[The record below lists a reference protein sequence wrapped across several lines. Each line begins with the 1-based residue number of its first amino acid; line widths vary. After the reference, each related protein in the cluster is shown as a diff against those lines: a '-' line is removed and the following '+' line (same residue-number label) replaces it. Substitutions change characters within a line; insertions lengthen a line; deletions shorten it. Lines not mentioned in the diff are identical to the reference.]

1 MQQHSPVINSRLKFT
16 NYFKHFNQYKCMK
29 KNRYELCGLN
39 CRIKKMLFVMKL
51 TIFAFFLGLMSLS
64 AASTYSQNKKITLD
78 LEGATL
84 IDVFKQIES
93 QSEFVFIYKNE
104 TINLDKKVDVKIE
117 GATVDKV
124 LEQILQNFGI
134 KFEIDN
140 KQIIITP
147 DRTIP
152 TIIKGI
158 NSNEAIPQPQKKEIS
173 GKVTDSKGQTLPGV
187 SVVVKG
193 TTTGT
198 VTDGDGKFRISTAA
212 DALTLT
218 FSFVGMKTQEIS
230 TAGKTSV
237 NVILTEETFGIEE
250 VVAIGYGTMKKSDL
264 TGSVSSINSD
274 RFQVGSGLTA
284 EQLMKGSLSG
294 VSISQNSGKPGGSN
308 TIRVRGG
315 TSISASNEPLYVIDG
330 VPISTSAGV
339 SSTKLS
345 STTDYF
351 DEEPVDPLSSLNP
364 NDIESI
370 DILKDA
376 SSTAIYGSRGA
387 NGVILI
393 TTKRGKAGKTQ
404 IDYAF
409 NTGIS
414 TASKQ
419 LNVLSGDEYRAI
431 VNKLGLT
438 LDDKGDNANWQDRI
452 ERTALS
458 TSHFL
463 SLTGGSEKS
472 TYRVSVGY
480 GDQKGI
486 IKASD
491 VTNFNSRINL
501 THIELDGKLKIDA
514 NMSYGQQTADQAP
527 VSNTVGSEMGSSILY
542 EAYVFNPTYP
552 IYDASGNYN
561 NVPPYRVNPVSYT
574 DELFDNRKSTK
585 FLGNISAAY
594 NFVKPLTFQV
604 NAGYNVNSV
613 DRNSYISKNNLLGNG
628 YNGYVSMQKLD
639 DFNKLLETILK
650 YNQKFGKHGI
660 DAMAGYSYQYFYDE
674 GNHEGASGF
683 LSDAFKWYSIQAATT
698 IEIPTSYAQCNKLIS
713 MYGRAN
719 YNYDD
724 RYLLTAT
731 LRRDGSSRFG
741 SDHKWGLFP
750 SAAASWRISKE
761 QFYKS
766 NLVTDLKLR
775 ASYGVTGSQEIGN
788 YNSLNTLSA
797 SSSGYIVGGKK
808 ITIVMPSQYANPD
821 LKWEETAQADIG
833 FDFGFLKNRIHG
845 SLDWYNKKTSD
856 LLLSIDVPSPSYISK
871 QIANVGSVRNTGI
884 ELTLNADLIRSGDFG
899 WSAII
904 NLSRNRNKVLSLS
917 NDKWV
922 GKNMLTAPCQGQGLS
937 GSYAQLIMPGQPL
950 GTFYGKRFTG
960 FDSNGL
966 EQYANNGASEVIG
979 CAQPDLSFGFEST
992 FRYKNWSLA
1001 MNFHG
1006 TAGNDI
1012 YNGTRNNQA
1021 YLSNLPGRNVF
1032 EEAVTSGVS
1041 RTQAKVFSSRFIE
1054 DGSFLRLDNLTFGY
1068 NFKTKNTFL
1077 SAARAYISAQNLFC
1091 LTGYKGLDPEVNSE
1105 ISSTGTAPLGIDYL
1119 SYPKARTFS
1128 LGINVS
1134 F

>member
-1 MQQHSPVINSRLKFT
+1 
-16 NYFKHFNQYKCMK
+16 MK
-29 KNRYELCGLN
+29 KKRIRVPVPNRALLKLWKIM
-39 CRIKKMLFVMKL
+39 RLSVFFLILFVAQ
-51 TIFAFFLGLMSLS
+51 TFATV
-64 AASTYSQNKKITLD
+64 TYSQETRLTIKMQAVKV
-78 LEGATL
+78 
-84 IDVFKQIES
+84 IDVLGKIEDES
-93 QSEFVFIYKNE
+93 RFYFLFNQKLVDVERRV
-104 TINLDKKVDVKIE
+104 DVDVKNESVEKILN
-117 GATVDKV
+117 GIFGNTNVSYVVKDRQIV
-124 LEQILQNFGI
+124 LTTADLNFSA
-134 KFEIDN
+134 N
-140 KQIIITP
+140 Q
-147 DRTIP
+147 
-152 TIIKGI
+152 
-158 NSNEAIPQPQKKEIS
+158 QQQKSVS
-173 GKVTDSKGQTLPGV
+173 GKVTDSSGTSFPGV

-193 TTTGT
+193 TTIGNI
-198 VTDGDGKFRISTAA
+198 TDENGNYSLSNVPENA
-212 DALTLT
+212 TLQ
-218 FSFVGMKTQEIS
+218 FSFVGMKGQEI
-230 TAGKTSV
+230 AVGGKTTI
-237 NVILTEETFGIEE
+237 NVILEEESIGIDE

-264 TGSVSSINSD
+264 TGSVSSISSAQ
-274 RFQVGSGLTA
+274 FQVGSGITA
-284 EQLMKGSLSG
+284 QQIMKGSISG
-294 VSISQNSGKPGGSN
+294 VSVSQNSGKPGGTN

-315 TSISASNEPLYVIDG
+315 TSISASNDPLYVIDG

-351 DEEPVDPLSSLNP
+351 DQEAVDPLSSLNP

-370 DILKDA
+370 NILKDA
-376 SSTAIYGSRGA
+376 SATAIYGSRGA
-387 NGVILI
+387 NGVIMI
-393 TTKRGKAGKTQ
+393 TTKRGKANKTQ
-404 IDYAF
+404 IDYDF

-414 TASKQ
+414 QASKQ
-419 LNVLSGDEYRAI
+419 LDVLSGDEYRAI
-431 VNKLGLT
+431 VNKLALT

-452 ERTALS
+452 ERTAIS

-463 SLTGGSEKS
+463 ALTSGNDKS
-472 TYRVSVGY
+472 NYRVSLGY
-480 GDQKGI
+480 SDQQGI

-491 VTNFNSRINL
+491 VNNFNSRINL
-501 THIELDGKLKIDA
+501 THIELDGKLKIDV
-514 NMSYGQQTADQAP
+514 NMSYGQQTTNQAP

-542 EAYVFNPTYP
+542 EAYVFNPTFP
-552 IYDASGNYN
+552 VYN
-561 NVPPYRVNPVSYT
+561 ANGEYNDVPPYRVNPVSYT
-574 DELFDNRKSTK
+574 TELLDRRKSSK
-585 FLGNISAAY
+585 FLGNVSASY
-594 NFVKPLTFQV
+594 NFIKPLTFQV

-613 DRNSYISKNNLLGNG
+613 DRNSYISKTNLLGNG

-639 DFNKLLETILK
+639 DYSKLLETILK

-660 DAMAGYSYQYFYDE
+660 DAMAGYSYQYFFDE
-674 GNHEGASGF
+674 GGRQSASGF
-683 LSDAFKWYSIQAATT
+683 LSDEFKWYSIQAATT
-698 IEIPTSYAQCNKLIS
+698 IEIPTSFAQCNKLIS

-724 RYLLTAT
+724 RYLFTAT

-741 SDHKWGLFP
+741 SDNKWGLFP
-750 SAAASWRISKE
+750 SAAFSWRISKE
-761 QFYKS
+761 NFYQFS
-766 NLVTDLKLR
+766 LVSDLKFR

-797 SSSGYIVGGKK
+797 SSSGYIVGGSK

-833 FDFGFLKNRIHG
+833 VDLGLIKGRIQG

-884 ELTLNADLIRSGDFG
+884 ELTLNTEIIRSANFG
-899 WSAII
+899 WSANFNISH
-904 NLSRNRNKVLSLS
+904 NSNEVLSLT

-922 GKNMLTAPCQGQGLS
+922 GKNMQAAPCQGQGLS

-979 CAQPDLSFGFEST
+979 CAQPDFSYGFGSNFT
-992 FRYKNWSLA
+992 YKNWSLA

-1006 TAGNDI
+1006 TVGNDI

-1032 EEAVTSGVS
+1032 KEAVTSGVS
-1041 RTQAKVFSSRFIE
+1041 RSQPKVYSSRFIE
-1054 DGSFLRLDNLTFGY
+1054 DASFLRLDNLTLGY

-1077 SAARAYISAQNLFC
+1077 SNARAFVSAQNLFV
-1091 LTGYKGLDPEVNSE
+1091 LTGYTGLDPEVNSE
-1105 ISSTGTAPLGIDYL
+1105 VSSTGIAPLGVDYL

>member
-1 MQQHSPVINSRLKFT
+1 
-16 NYFKHFNQYKCMK
+16 MK
-29 KNRYELCGLN
+29 MY
-39 CRIKKMLFVMKL
+39 RIILGDKGSWSKKMRIMKL
-51 TIFAFFLGLMSLS
+51 TVILLLGSFIAMS
-64 AASTYSQNKKITLD
+64 ATTYSQNTKLNVSSKN
-78 LEGATL
+78 ASL
-84 IDVFKQIES
+84 IDIFRNIED
-93 QSEFVFIYKNE
+93 QSEFYFYFNKE
-104 TINLDKKVDVKIE
+104 DVKSKEAVSVDLKDAQINVILDQVLSNTGLE
-117 GATVDKV
+117 YKIIDRYVVVKEKGAPDPAVTMQRVHKV
-124 LEQILQNFGI
+124 
-134 KFEIDN
+134 
-140 KQIIITP
+140 
-147 DRTIP
+147 
-152 TIIKGI
+152 
-158 NSNEAIPQPQKKEIS
+158 A
-173 GKVTDSKGQTLPGV
+173 GKVTDSSGATLPGV
-187 SVVVKG
+187 SVVQKG
-193 TTTGT
+193 TTNG
-198 VTDGDGKFRISTAA
+198 
-212 DALTLT
+212 TLT
-218 FSFVGMKTQEIS
+218 DSNGNYSFGSVSENATLVFSFVGMKSLEVSI
-230 TAGKTSV
+230 AGKSSV
-237 NVILTEETFGIEE
+237 NAVLVEDSFGIEE

-264 TGSVSSINSD
+264 TGSVASINSD
-274 RFQVGSGLTA
+274 RFQLGSGLTPQ
-284 EQLMKGSLSG
+284 QLMKGSISG

-339 SSTKLS
+339 SSSKLS

-370 DILKDA
+370 NILKDA

-393 TTKRGKAGKTQ
+393 TTKRGKVGKTQ
-404 IDYAF
+404 IDYNF
-409 NTGIS
+409 STGFS

-419 LNVLSGDEYRAI
+419 LDVLSGDAYRSI
-431 VNKLGLT
+431 VNKLGLV

-452 ERTALS
+452 ERTAAT
-458 TSHFL
+458 TSNFV
-463 SLTGGSEKS
+463 SLTGGGEKS
-472 TYRVSVGY
+472 NYRVSLGY
-480 GDQKGI
+480 SDQQGI
-486 IKASD
+486 IKGSD
-491 VTNFNSRINL
+491 VANFNSRINL
-501 THIELDGKLKIDA
+501 THTELDGKLKIDV
-514 NMSYGQQTADQAP
+514 NMSYGQQSTDQAP

-552 IYDASGNYN
+552 IYDAKGNYY

-574 DELFDNRKSTK
+574 DELLDNRMSTK
-585 FLGNISAAY
+585 FLGNISASY
-594 NFVKPLTFQV
+594 NFIKPLTFQV
-604 NAGYNVNSV
+604 NGGYNVNNI

-639 DFNKLLETILK
+639 DYSKLLETILK
-650 YNQKFGKHGI
+650 YNQKFGKHAI

-674 GNHEGASGF
+674 GYHEGTSGF
-683 LSDAFKWYSIQAATT
+683 LSDAFKWYSIQAATS
-698 IEIPTSYAQCNKLIS
+698 IEIPTSYAECNKLIS

-724 RYLLTAT
+724 RYLVTAT

-750 SAAASWRISKE
+750 SAALSWRISKE

-766 NLVTDLKLR
+766 NVVSDLKLR
-775 ASYGVTGSQEIGN
+775 TSYGVTGSQEIGN

-797 SSSGYIVGGKK
+797 SSSGYIVGGQK

-833 FDFGFLKNRIHG
+833 VDFGLLKDRIRG
-845 SLDWYNKKTSD
+845 SLDWYSKKTSD

-871 QIANVGSVRNTGI
+871 QIANVGSVRNSGI
-884 ELTLNADLIRSGDFG
+884 ELTLNADLVRSKDFG
-899 WSAII
+899 WTAVVNVSH
-904 NLSRNRNKVLSLS
+904 NSNKVLSLS
-917 NDKWV
+917 NSKWV
-922 GKNMLTAPCQGQGLS
+922 GKNMQTAPCQGQGLS

-950 GTFYGKRFTG
+950 GTFYGKLFTG

-966 EQYANNGASEVIG
+966 EQYANNGASQVIG
-979 CAQPDLSFGFEST
+979 CAQPKLSYGFETT
-992 FRYKNWSLA
+992 FSYKNWSLS

-1006 TAGNDI
+1006 TEGNDI
-1012 YNGTRNNQA
+1012 YNCTRNNQA

-1032 EEAVTSGVS
+1032 VEAVTSGVS

-1054 DGSFLRLDNLTFGY
+1054 DGSFLRMDNLTLGY

-1077 SAARAYISAQNLFC
+1077 SNARAYVSAQNLFC

-1105 ISSTGTAPLGIDYL
+1105 ISGTGTAPLGIDYL